1 MEDDQQIVFKSRE
14 EFSDILK
21 QKHEIEMFFS
31 KISIWFLFLY
41 LLIDGIFKFTLDVL
55 PITFMLE
62 KYWWIFFIIGV
73 FLYVFWTRTDRY
85 DRNRRVYAHYIIIK
99 QYEKSKGA
107 LELGIETKSQ
117 PKVQEA
123 CEELEEMEEFFSEMD
138 EYKEILQ
145 KGHSWLR
152 ENNSD
157 SE

>member
-1 MEDDQQIVFKSRE
+1 MEDDQQIIFKSRE
-14 EFSDILK
+14 EFSAILK
-21 QKHEIEMFFS
+21 QKHGIEMFFS

-41 LLIDGIFKFTLDVL
+41 LLIDGVFKFTLDIL

-62 KYWWIFFIIGV
+62 KYWWIFFIVGV
-73 FLYVFWTRTDRY
+73 VVYVTWTRTDRY
-85 DRNRRVYAHYIIIK
+85 ERNRGVFERYAVIR

-107 LELGIETKSQ
+107 LEKGIESKSQ

-138 EYKEILQ
+138 EYKEILK

-152 ENNSD
+152 DNNS
-157 SE
+157 E